1 MFDPYISLKISILR
15 KIVSN
20 RLGGEFMDKSYT
32 YIGLMTISS
41 MVFMGCSNGTENIAE
56 PEETEEVASIDEND
70 DALAQ
75 HPDDLNEGETILQNA
90 IFTNES
96 TESYYMELRI
106 TNEFDEEL
114 ELKDDTRDINEYVLY
129 DDDVIYSREEH
140 LDHAVGVLYTSND
153 AERIYNYLEDHLVY
167 ESEELLEEGTTNLSA
182 WVGFMRNAIETID
195 SSNINYEGLEE
206 VNGDPSYKVSVSDE
220 GAMTTFWLEE
230 STFNVRQTE
239 TQLHESDQESDTK
252 TTTEVLEFEQNAG
265 PFEEGFF
272 RLEDVIS
279 NEAEEGDI
287 SEIISDE
294 IEDETGEDY

>member
-1 MFDPYISLKISILR
+1 MYR
-15 KIVSN
+15 
-20 RLGGEFMDKSYT
+20 SYT
-32 YIGLMTISS
+32 YIGFMAISS
-41 MVFMGCSNGTENIAE
+41 IVLMGCGNETNHIAE
-56 PEETEEVASIDEND
+56 PEETEEIDSIDEND

-96 TESYYMELRI
+96 TESYYIELRI

-114 ELKDDTRDINEYVLY
+114 ELKDDVREINEYVLY
-129 DDDVIYSREEH
+129 DDVIYSREEH
-140 LDHAVGVLYTSND
+140 LDHAAGVLYTSND
-153 AERIYNYLEDHLVY
+153 AERVYNYLEDHLIY
-167 ESEELLEEGTTNLSA
+167 ESEELFEEGTTNLSA
-182 WVGFMRNAIETID
+182 WVEFMRNAIERID
-195 SSNINYEGLEE
+195 PSNIHFEGMEE

-220 GAMTTFWLEE
+220 GSMTTFWLEE

-239 TQLHESDQESDTK
+239 TQLHESDQETDTK

-294 IEDETGEDY
+294 IEEETGDDD